1 VPVIPACALLQGR
14 LHTASVFSSL
24 VVIKDLSTS
33 LLAPLNAK
41 VKVKWRH
48 HNVKECRMDQEPV
61 ENVKVYEKE
70 DVEIVE
76 VEDRSADSLLW
87 ISSAANVLSWIVLV
101 IYLVWAGYQV
111 YVQITFGGWVP
122 AFDIQAGY
130 IVLNILWNLLLGI
143 ALFIIMQAVSKG
155 AMVLLDIYERDLD

>member
-1 VPVIPACALLQGR
+1 
-14 LHTASVFSSL
+14 
-24 VVIKDLSTS
+24 
-33 LLAPLNAK
+33 
-41 VKVKWRH
+41 
-48 HNVKECRMDQEPV
+48 MDQEPV

-70 DVEIVE
+70 EVEIVE
-76 VEDRSADSLLW
+76 VDDRSADSLLW

-101 IYLVWAGYQV
+101 IFLAWAGIQV

-130 IVLNILWNLLLGI
+130 ILLNILWNLLLGI
-143 ALFIIMQAVSKG
+143 ALFIILQAVSKG